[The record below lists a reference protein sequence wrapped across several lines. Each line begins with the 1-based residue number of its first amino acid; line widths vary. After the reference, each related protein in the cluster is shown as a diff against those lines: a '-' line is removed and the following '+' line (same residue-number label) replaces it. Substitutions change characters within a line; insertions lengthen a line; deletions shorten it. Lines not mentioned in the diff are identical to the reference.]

1 MDAADG
7 DRDFQV
13 DALIPAAVLPLDQI
27 WKRAE
32 IVGKTILFHPK
43 GKSKELIII
52 KEIYRANFP
61 LSHSILHI

>member
-32 IVGKTILFHPK
+32 IVGKTILFEWGRK
-43 GKSKELIII
+43 
-52 KEIYRANFP
+52 
-61 LSHSILHI
+61 